1 MSKEDQKRP
10 LPISSPVSSEKVS
23 GAQKLPE
30 HPERHGKTRVHHIV
44 QAVRG
49 SLSRAVSRLVDKMP
63 KRKPKLEDF
72 LRVPEGAESL
82 NWILKR
88 RERIFP
94 WTKREIQFDN
104 GGAPSASEFYYEAV
118 REYGRH
124 AAKSGYGRMD
134 EGGYP
139 LIEKETREEA
149 AKLLGCDWKEIAFIQ
164 NTSVG
169 VNIVAQGIDWQ
180 KGDVIVVVRS
190 DKEYPT
196 NYVPWKRLERL
207 GVKIEEVGD
216 ENGFVTPRQIEEKL
230 RQHEGR
236 VRLVTVSSV
245 GWKNGRRVD
254 LKGIGELIQAANLQ
268 AANLQAANPASGAPQ
283 SSQDSTRRRTLFHVD
298 AIQSIGAHPLNV
310 HDSHIDFLSAGSSKW
325 MLAEGGN
332 GIFYCRE
339 NAVDELPNGPV
350 GADSLEN
357 WKDSRSA
364 LKKIEDPPKSG
375 IFHPTAQV
383 FETGQPNMQGISG
396 LRAALK
402 VINHVGVSTIEKRIN
417 ELHDYLVSEA
427 HKKGYI
433 IVNSP
438 QSDAEKSG
446 MVFLST
452 PALEA
457 MDLKSREEY
466 IGGLMP
472 DLMHWD
478 RLSDSNYEKGP
489 ISQRG
494 IAASPRD
501 GRLRISIHYYNIKEE
516 IDELVRR
523 LPRIF

>member
-10 LPISSPVSSEKVS
+10 LSISSPVSSEKVS
-23 GAQKLPE
+23 GAQE
-30 HPERHGKTRVHHIV
+30 SSGHPERHGKTRVHHIV

-49 SLSRAVSRLVDKMP
+49 NLSHAVSRLVDKMP
-63 KRKPKLEDF
+63 KRRPKLEDF
-72 LRVPEGAESL
+72 LHVPEGVESL

-118 REYGRH
+118 REYGRR
-124 AAKSGYGRMD
+124 AAKSGYGRMEED
-134 EGGYP
+134 HKRER
-139 LIEKETREEA
+139 ETREEA
-149 AKLLGCDWKEIAFIQ
+149 AKLLGCDWKEIAFVQ

-169 VNIVAQGIDWQ
+169 VNIVAQGINWQ

-196 NYVPWKRLERL
+196 NYVPWKRLERF

-216 ENGFVTPRQIEEKL
+216 ENGFVTPQQIEEKL
-230 RQHEGR
+230 RQHGNK

-254 LKGIGELIQAANLQ
+254 LKGIGELIQAGNLQ
-268 AANLQAANPASGAPQ
+268 ANSQPANHASHA
-283 SSQDSTRRRTLFHVD
+283 SEESARRRTLFHVD
-298 AIQSIGAHPLNV
+298 AIQSIGAHELNV
-310 HDSHIDFLSAGSSKW
+310 RDSHIDFLSAGSLKW

-332 GIFYCRE
+332 GIFYCRGD
-339 NAVDELPNGPV
+339 AVGELPNGPV

-357 WKDSRSA
+357 WKDSNSQ
-364 LKKIEDPPKSG
+364 PKR
-375 IFHPTAQV
+375 TAQV
-383 FETGQPNMQGISG
+383 FESGKPNMQGIYG
-396 LRAALK
+396 LGAALK
-402 VINHVGVSTIEKRIN
+402 VINHVGIQTIEKRIN
-417 ELHDYLVSEA
+417 ELHDYLVNGA
-427 HKKGYI
+427 HKKGYLV
-433 IVNSP
+433 VNSP
-438 QSDAEKSG
+438 QSDVEKSG

-452 PALEA
+452 PGLEA

-478 RLSDSNYEKGP
+478 RLMDSGYRKGS
-489 ISQRG
+489 ISERG

-501 GRLRISIHYYNIKEE
+501 GRFRVSIHYYNTKEE
-516 IDELVRR
+516 IDELIWR